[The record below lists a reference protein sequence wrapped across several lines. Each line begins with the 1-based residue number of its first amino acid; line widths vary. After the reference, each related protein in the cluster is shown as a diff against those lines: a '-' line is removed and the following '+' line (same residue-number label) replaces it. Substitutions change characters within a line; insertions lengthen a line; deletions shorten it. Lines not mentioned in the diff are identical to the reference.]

1 MGMTKE
7 RIMRRRLAVLALG
20 LIGVLAAAPV
30 GAAAEPTATPATQA
44 GDWQRDYRLGAGDKL
59 HVTVFNEPN
68 LTGDFSV
75 SDAGDLS
82 FPLLGR
88 MPVAGL
94 TVDQFETM
102 LREQLGQSLQRP
114 EVAAEILTYRP
125 FYILGEV
132 QRPGQYPFAAGMTIM
147 GAVATA
153 GGFTYRA
160 NAKTVLVRRSGGKL
174 EEPARANS
182 EALVLPG
189 DTIRVK
195 ERWF

>member
-1 MGMTKE
+1 V
-7 RIMRRRLAVLALG
+7 IALG
-20 LIGVLAAAPV
+20 LIGMLAAAPAR
-30 GAAAEPTATPATQA
+30 GLAEPTGNAA
-44 GDWQRDYRLGAGDKL
+44 GHAADWTRDYRLGAGDKL

-82 FPLLGR
+82 FPLIGR
-88 MPVAGL
+88 MHVAGF
-94 TVDQFETM
+94 TVDQFEAM

-114 EVAAEILTYRP
+114 EVAAEVLIYRP

-160 NAKTVLVRRSGGKL
+160 NGKTVLVRRSGGKL

-182 EALVLPG
+182 EVLVLPG
-189 DTIRVK
+189 DTIRVR